1 MRRHLQDK
9 NDEAFKDM
17 LPYQLSD
24 ASKEEIYDILSGKVM
39 QESLLRA
46 FIRTAID

>member
-1 MRRHLQDK
+1 MRRHLVDG
-9 NDEAFKDM
+9 NEEAFKDM
-17 LPYQLSD
+17 LPFQLSD
-24 ASKEEIYDILSGKVM
+24 ASKQAIFDILSGKAL